1 MVVLK
6 GMFSLASLEKDPS
19 LLLELKEDVREE
31 AETMGQVTN
40 VILYD
45 VSRFVSFS

>member
-1 MVVLK
+1 
-6 GMFSLASLEKDPS
+6 MFSLESLEKDPA

-40 VILYD
+40 VVLYD
-45 VSRFVSFS
+45 VSHFVSP